1 MKEIGTMTKIYKRID
16 TKLIHAGE
24 PDPRILGSVSM
35 PIFQS
40 AMFEYGGEKS
50 YHDLK

>member
-1 MKEIGTMTKIYKRID
+1 MPRIYKHID
-16 TKLIHAGE
+16 TKLINAGE

-50 YHDLK
+50 YNDLK